1 MNHKKN
7 VSSRTVFYP
16 EEIFDSFILF
26 NQNVV
31 DGNDSTSRLEEGAS
45 NMISLEENQKVS
57 EDVPMDIDDDE
68 GEGQSILAK

>member
-1 MNHKKN
+1 MNHEKN
-7 VSSRTVFYP
+7 VSGRTVFYP

-31 DGNDSTSRLEEGAS
+31 GGNDSTSRSEEGAS
-45 NMISLEENQKVS
+45 NMISSEENQKVS

-68 GEGQSILAK
+68 EEGQNILTK